1 MREIDEVR
9 IVLLR
14 LLSDTAQF
22 PSALID
28 QILKASEFVK
38 RHMASI
44 KVNAYGRGLLT
55 RYRQHSLYVKNF
67 NRQAQIQNAW
77 WNSARGIPAWAA
89 FPTIE
94 WEDIEMKE
102 QGIRALRKTR
112 GYRRSRRTL
121 RTSVVDTSRDR
132 VDPMMAQFGATMWP
146 DWSMTGPWC
155 RVEWAQRLTEAR
167 TDWWKSRNRLGVKL
181 LDFGEP

>member
-55 RYRQHSLYVKNF
+55 RYRQHRLYVKNF
-67 NRQAQIQNAW
+67 NREANHQKALWA
-77 WNSARGIPAWAA
+77 GIGYPLEDL
-89 FPTIE
+89 E
-94 WEDIEMKE
+94 WDDIRVDE
-102 QGIRALRKTR
+102 QGIRALRRTR
-112 GYRRSRRTL
+112 AYRTSRRRL
-121 RTSVVDTSRDR
+121 QKSVVDTSKSRDNIGFYNWGN
-132 VDPMMAQFGATMWP
+132 V
-146 DWSMTGPWC
+146 GPWY
-155 RVEWAQRLTEAR
+155 RDARQHFLTQAR
-167 TDWWKSRNRLGVKL
+167 TNWWNSRNQLGVKL

>member
-67 NRQAQIQNAW
+67 NKQAHFQNAW
-77 WNSARGIPAWAA
+77 NHLGLL
-89 FPTIE
+89 E
-94 WEDIEMKE
+94 WDDIEMKE

-121 RTSVVDTSRDR
+121 RTSMVDTSRDR
-132 VDPMMAQFGATMWP
+132 VDPMMAQFGATVWP

>member
-1 MREIDEVR
+1 M
-9 IVLLR
+9 LLR

-28 QILKASEFVK
+28 EILKASKFVM

-67 NRQAQIQNAW
+67 NGQAHFQNAW
-77 WNSARGIPAWAA
+77 WNWARGIPASATLA
-89 FPTIE
+89 TLE
-94 WEDIEMKE
+94 YDDITMRQ

-112 GYRRSRRTL
+112 AYRTSRRTL
-121 RTSVVDTSRDR
+121 RTSVVDTSADR
-132 VDPMMAQFGATMWP
+132 APMWF
-146 DWSMTGPWC
+146 DWSKIGPQC
-155 RVEWAQRLTEAR
+155 RLEWAERLTEAR

>member
-28 QILKASEFVK
+28 EMLKASEFVK
-38 RHMASI
+38 RHISSI

-67 NRQAQIQNAW
+67 NRQAQIHLG
-77 WNSARGIPAWAA
+77 RVKDLGLL
-89 FPTIE
+89 E
-94 WEDIEMKE
+94 WDDIEMKE

-112 GYRRSRRTL
+112 AYRHSKRTL
-121 RTSVVDTSRDR
+121 TTSVVNTSANR
-132 VDPMMAQFGATMWP
+132 AGWIGATTMLPMWM
-146 DWSMTGPWC
+146 DWSKVGPWC
-155 RVEWAQRLTEAR
+155 RVEWADRLTVAR
-167 TDWWKSRNRLGVKL
+167 TGWWKSRNRLGVKL

>member
-67 NRQAQIQNAW
+67 NKQAHFRA
-77 WNSARGIPAWAA
+77 S
-89 FPTIE
+89 E
-94 WEDIEMKE
+94 WQKYHLGLLEWDDIEMKE

-132 VDPMMAQFGATMWP
+132 VDPMSP

>member
-67 NRQAQIQNAW
+67 NKQAHFHLG
-77 WNSARGIPAWAA
+77 RVKDLGLL
-89 FPTIE
+89 E
-94 WEDIEMKE
+94 WDDIEMKE

-121 RTSVVDTSRDR
+121 RTSMVDTSRDR
-132 VDPMMAQFGATMWP
+132 VDPMVQFGATVWP

-167 TDWWKSRNRLGVKL
+167 TDWWKSRNRMGVKL

>member
-9 IVLLR
+9 IILSR
-14 LLSDTAQF
+14 LLSHTAQF

-38 RHMASI
+38 RHISSI

-67 NRQAQIQNAW
+67 NKQAHFRA
-77 WNSARGIPAWAA
+77 S
-89 FPTIE
+89 E
-94 WEDIEMKE
+94 WQKYHLGLLEWDDIEMKE

-121 RTSVVDTSRDR
+121 RTSMVDTSRDR
-132 VDPMMAQFGATMWP
+132 VDPMSP

>member
-67 NRQAQIQNAW
+67 NRQAQIHLG
-77 WNSARGIPAWAA
+77 RVKDLGLL
-89 FPTIE
+89 E
-94 WEDIEMKE
+94 WDDIEMKE

-121 RTSVVDTSRDR
+121 SGILVDD
-132 VDPMMAQFGATMWP
+132 MW
-146 DWSMTGPWC
+146 DGPWC

>member
-38 RHMASI
+38 RHISSI

-67 NRQAQIQNAW
+67 NRQAHFQKAVW
-77 WNSARGIPAWAA
+77 AGRGYPLEDL
-89 FPTIE
+89 E
-94 WEDIEMKE
+94 WDDIRADE
-102 QGIRALRKTR
+102 QGIRALRRTR
-112 GYRRSRRTL
+112 AYRTSRRRL
-121 RTSVVDTSRDR
+121 QKSVVDTSADR
-132 VDPMMAQFGATMWP
+132 APMLW
-146 DWSMTGPWC
+146 DWSRVGPIC
-155 RVEWAQRLTEAR
+155 RQDWAERLTEAR
-167 TDWWKSRNRLGVKL
+167 TNWWNSRNQLGVKL

>member
-38 RHMASI
+38 RHISSI

-55 RYRQHSLYVKNF
+55 RYRQHRLYVKNF
-67 NRQAQIQNAW
+67 NREANHQKAVWAG
-77 WNSARGIPAWAA
+77 RGYPLEDL
-89 FPTIE
+89 E
-94 WEDIEMKE
+94 WDDIRVDE
-102 QGIRALRKTR
+102 QGIRALRRTR
-112 GYRRSRRTL
+112 AYRTSRRTL
-121 RTSVVDTSRDR
+121 TTSVVNTSANRA
-132 VDPMMAQFGATMWP
+132 PMWM
-146 DWSMTGPWC
+146 DWSKVGPIL
-155 RVEWAQRLTEAR
+155 RHESAERLTEAR
-167 TDWWKSRNRLGVKL
+167 TNWWNSRNQLGVKL

>member
-55 RYRQHSLYVKNF
+55 RFRQHSLYVKNF
-67 NRQAQIQNAW
+67 NKQAHFRA
-77 WNSARGIPAWAA
+77 S
-89 FPTIE
+89 E
-94 WEDIEMKE
+94 WQKYHLGLLEWDDIEMKE

-132 VDPMMAQFGATMWP
+132 VDPMSP

>member
-67 NRQAQIQNAW
+67 NRQAQIHLG
-77 WNSARGIPAWAA
+77 RVKDLGLL
-89 FPTIE
+89 E
-94 WEDIEMKE
+94 WDDIEMKE

-132 VDPMMAQFGATMWP
+132 VDPMSP

>member
-9 IVLLR
+9 IMLLR

-67 NRQAQIQNAW
+67 NKQAHFRASEWQ
-77 WNSARGIPAWAA
+77 
-89 FPTIE
+89 TITSQRWGME
-94 WEDIEMKE
+94 NLGWDDIEMKE

-112 GYRRSRRTL
+112 GYRHSKRTL

-132 VDPMMAQFGATMWP
+132 VDPMMAQFGATVWP

>member
-9 IVLLR
+9 IMLLR

-28 QILKASEFVK
+28 EILKASKFVM

-67 NRQAQIQNAW
+67 NRQANFQG
-77 WNSARGIPAWAA
+77 RGCDIPPA
-89 FPTIE
+89 FY
-94 WEDIEMKE
+94 WDDIEIKQE
-102 QGIRALRKTR
+102 GIRALRKTR
-112 GYRRSRRTL
+112 AYRASRRSL
-121 RTSVVDTSRDR
+121 RTSMVDTSAGRAAF
-132 VDPMMAQFGATMWP
+132 PFS
-146 DWSMTGPWC
+146 DWSRAGPIC
-155 RVEWAQRLTEAR
+155 MQDRAELLTVAR
-167 TDWWKSRNRLGVKL
+167 TDWWNHRNRLGVKL

>member
-1 MREIDEVR
+1 MVSPKDALFLSASCDMREIDEVR

-38 RHMASI
+38 RHISSI

-67 NRQAQIQNAW
+67 NRQAHFQKATGAR
-77 WNSARGIPAWAA
+77 ARG
-89 FPTIE
+89 
-94 WEDIEMKE
+94 K
-102 QGIRALRKTR
+102 G
-112 GYRRSRRTL
+112 
-121 RTSVVDTSRDR
+121 
-132 VDPMMAQFGATMWP
+132 
-146 DWSMTGPWC
+146 
-155 RVEWAQRLTEAR
+155 
-167 TDWWKSRNRLGVKL
+167 RNLKRQKGVT
-181 LDFGEP
+181 

>member
-28 QILKASEFVK
+28 EMLKASEFVK

-55 RYRQHSLYVKNF
+55 RFRQHSLYVKNF
-67 NRQAQIQNAW
+67 NRQAQIHLG
-77 WNSARGIPAWAA
+77 RVKDLGLL
-89 FPTIE
+89 E
-94 WEDIEMKE
+94 WDDIEMKE

-112 GYRRSRRTL
+112 AYRTSRRRL
-121 RTSVVDTSRDR
+121 QKSVVDTSADR
-132 VDPMMAQFGATMWP
+132 APMLW
-146 DWSMTGPWC
+146 DWSRVGPIC
-155 RVEWAQRLTEAR
+155 RQDWAERLTEAR
-167 TDWWKSRNRLGVKL
+167 TNWWNSRNQLGVKL

>member
-28 QILKASEFVK
+28 EMLKASEFVK

-67 NRQAQIQNAW
+67 NKQAHFQNAW
-77 WNSARGIPAWAA
+77 NHLGLL
-89 FPTIE
+89 E
-94 WEDIEMKE
+94 WDDIEMKE

-112 GYRRSRRTL
+112 AYRHSKRTL
-121 RTSVVDTSRDR
+121 TTSVVNTSANRA
-132 VDPMMAQFGATMWP
+132 PMWM
-146 DWSMTGPWC
+146 DWSKVGPIL
-155 RVEWAQRLTEAR
+155 RHESAERLTEAR
-167 TDWWKSRNRLGVKL
+167 TNWWNSRNQLGVKL

>member
-28 QILKASEFVK
+28 EMLKASEFVK

-55 RYRQHSLYVKNF
+55 RFRQHSLYVKNF
-67 NRQAQIQNAW
+67 NRQAQIHLG
-77 WNSARGIPAWAA
+77 RVKDLGLL
-89 FPTIE
+89 E
-94 WEDIEMKE
+94 WDDIEMKE

-121 RTSVVDTSRDR
+121 RTSMVDTSRDR
-132 VDPMMAQFGATMWP
+132 VDPMMAQFGATVWP

>member
-121 RTSVVDTSRDR
+121 KTSMVDEA
-132 VDPMMAQFGATMWP
+132 ML
-146 DWSMTGPWC
+146 TGPWC